1 MLHKARWARQK
12 KQKES
17 LATKVNKLP
26 KTKTQKIWDE
36 PNISKNILMAVTSQ
50 DPATG
55 GARGRNKT
63 KTFHLKIPCITF
75 CTPNFSELPPELHT
89 K

>member
-55 GARGRNKT
+55 SARGRNKT
-63 KTFHLKIPCITF
+63 KTFHLKIPSTYYF
-75 CTPNFSELPPELHT
+75 LHPQFFRTPT
-89 K
+89 GTAY